1 MTNTILIDEAALQA
15 EVARLR
21 AAGLGLLSPE
31 ADLRSMAQLSLKI
44 NAIKKRSHAV
54 IAGHVYQRPE
64 ILAGIADF
72 TGDSYKLAKLCAQND
87 ADTIV
92 FCGVRFMAET
102 AKLLS
107 PSKTVLL
114 PSPMASCTLADS
126 ITADD
131 VRALKAKYPG
141 VPVVTYINTALA
153 VKAECD
159 CVVTSANAQKI
170 LTKLYQKHD
179 RLIFVPD
186 AYMGANIAAALDKKP
201 GEEIILWS
209 GSCVVHEHFSPA
221 LLRRYR
227 EQNPGLKILS
237 HTECPPEI
245 LKESDFAGGTSD
257 MMKFIGDTDAPAYML
272 VTECGLGEL
281 ARMQFPGKNFI
292 AMCRLCPYM
301 KLTGLHEVLQ
311 VLQNPE
317 PAQIVQNPTPD
328 VAEKALAALNKM
340 FELAES

>member
-1 MTNTILIDEAALQA
+1 MTDTQISDEKILQA
-15 EVARLR
+15 EVERLR
-21 AAGLGLLSPE
+21 ETGLGLLSPD
-31 ADLRSMAQLSLKI
+31 ADLRAMAQLSIAI
-44 NAIKKRSHAV
+44 NAFKKQQNAV

-64 ILAGIADF
+64 ILTAISDF
-72 TGDSYKLAKLCAQND
+72 TGDSYKLAKLCSQTD
-87 ADTIV
+87 AKTIV

-102 AKLLS
+102 AKLLN
-107 PSKTVLL
+107 PDKTVIL
-114 PSPMASCTLADS
+114 PSPMAACTLADS

-131 VRALKAKYPG
+131 VRALKEKYPG
-141 VPVVTYINTALA
+141 LPVVTYINTTVA

-170 LTKLYQKHD
+170 LTKLYQKHK
-179 RLIFVPD
+179 RIIFVPD
-186 AYMGANIAAALDKKP
+186 AFMGANIVATLGKKP
-201 GEEIILWS
+201 GEDIILWK

-227 EQNPGLKILS
+227 TQNPGLKILS

-257 MMKFIGDTDAPAYML
+257 MMDFIANTPAPAYML

-281 ARMQFPGKNFI
+281 ARMRFPDKTFI

-311 VLQNPE
+311 SLENPE
-317 PAQIVQNPTPD
+317 PAQIVQNPDKVTS
-328 VAEKALAALNKM
+328 EKALAALNMM